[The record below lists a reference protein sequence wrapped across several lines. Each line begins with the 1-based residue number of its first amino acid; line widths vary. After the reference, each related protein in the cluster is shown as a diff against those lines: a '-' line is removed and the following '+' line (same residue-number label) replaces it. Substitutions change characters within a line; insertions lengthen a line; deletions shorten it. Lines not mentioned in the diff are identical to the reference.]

1 MLPIHEDL
9 SKLDSSKTQM
19 DYNASSLYPSA
30 MRDENSVFPKTETG
44 IFLKPHIIDIYLEA
58 FNNKTFNQDGDEP
71 AILRIKYYNPPNL
84 IFQHLPVKEKVK
96 R

>member
-30 MRDENSVFPKTETG
+30 MRAENSVFPKTETG
-44 IFLKPHIIDIYLEA
+44 F
-58 FNNKTFNQDGDEP
+58 F
-71 AILRIKYYNPPNL
+71 
-84 IFQHLPVKEKVK
+84 
-96 R
+96 